1 MNKRNF
7 ILEFALKTK
16 YNFFA
21 CLVALLVLI
30 FSVSSLTYAW
40 IEGANALKIKT
51 SDTDPIK
58 TVASTAKAVKV
69 AQTLNGDSTPTL
81 LLSQYIDPS
90 KCSLAPAK
98 GEIDANNNIVVK
110 FLKDGKSKTDAD
122 AFRNADTDDISNNY
136 IFFETKIKPNDD
148 ISSYKF
154 KEGSSI
160 TIDSNE
166 AKSIKTAVTVLDAN
180 RNPIESHI
188 FTANQISTSQ
198 IACSALNKDTEY
210 ILQFRIWNDV
220 TDVNYTPD
228 NAGKEVAINFDLVPQ
243 AQFITLYLRDYT
255 NNETN
260 WKTLY
265 GKTLKVETGNKVI
278 VGEKT
283 DGADYNTY
291 QFNKVPSD
299 EASLKSVKF
308 VAYNSDNTVYAT
320 WDLSGKALTE
330 QSIYCVYGGVKAD
343 KTGYGVMKTGET
355 DPVKKVYLTDKSY
368 ENLMQND
375 KAVTLTSGSDSY
387 VMYHASTDTKVFS
400 AYTPVTSTSFIFNNG
415 SYCVNDNMPDDA
427 FFTGSDSPTYYIL
440 GETAS
445 KTDGKTNL
453 AGIWRPASGS
463 SDFHEIT
470 IKDRSVGRLVE
481 SLFETSGS
489 SMFVSY
495 PDSAYST
502 INDVPYKA
510 TFNTT
515 SKEWKIVAT
524 STSYSQGG
532 ILWTFSAVDNN
543 GDEKFK
549 WAVEPRDS
557 DSDTTYTLKSA
568 VAVPGASDGTWGTY
582 EISNMNPYI
591 LYENDQKL
599 VSFYGGIT
607 EDWTFDKLYLSDTN
621 TKDSYIDAYT
631 QSDLQINT
639 LNSKNYRSAK
649 FVDIVPKAYYL
660 KQDFNWSGM
669 KFEQDGSNVQG
680 GKFYGIYGSN
690 NNNTQVTIP
699 AITGATTLGGS
710 NANNNNSPLNLVKGE
725 VALTTVTSSDKNMFG
740 NTNLYIEYHMCPTGQ
755 ENSANYYCLNPY
767 VASSSTGT
775 KVNSSKTT
783 TTSIDFTADSIAAFL
798 NVNGSNY
805 TVKTVLTDGTVYYVA
820 DVDYV
825 KFGETKTLTVNK
837 CANADIV
844 VTKDSTKIAEIK
856 ADSAEASVSASL
868 FTGDEVV
875 ITATPKSSAAK
886 FTWSVAAGGTSG
898 EAVPADSTTLAAS
911 STYTISSIEADT
923 TVSLTAEKY
932 HKLTINKTENN
943 TTGTVTVEGDT
954 ATLSDVTYVKDNT
967 TPTLTATRD
976 GSTPTRVQF
985 NSETPVDLTSTDN
998 TSTYTLPNAVTADTA
1013 VNVTFTRLY
1022 KLTYSFV
1029 SDNVTAQTLTP
1040 NIEGAPAATIGV
1052 DPVPVTVYVT
1062 NSSQAVTFTAT
1073 RPNETGHFYKV
1084 TASVTK
1090 DNGTERPADKD
1101 YSGDATI
1108 NVTMNGDT
1116 TVVVTETE
1124 VAAVTLKVDLETEN
1138 SLYLTANCTDDPI
1151 GYSKYLFENLETTGE
1166 YKVPQGSV
1174 ITVTS
1179 TAKSQ
1184 FECAGFDVTGAEKST
1199 DENSKVEFTVGTS
1212 DITVTAK
1219 TTQVS
1224 TKRIYFKNTANWT
1237 EVKLHNDGTGAAGW
1251 PGVLMNY
1258 DSAIDLY
1265 YLDIPKDAAIAVFN
1279 GKLGDQDVQNHNR
1292 VETIGTNNLFTCDA
1306 NNTGNAKYYG
1316 GTWSVY
1322 GGSTVEKVKI
1332 TITDNDNASISVT
1345 CNGNTVANNG
1355 TVDKDSTITVTVTPN
1370 SSDYVVKSITITN
1383 NTTGNNDTTEFTGDG
1398 AKEKTY
1404 TIASDVTISAV
1415 VEKKAETKRIYIDT
1429 SPCQW
1434 FVSQGYYPAIQ
1445 YSGHT
1450 DLIYLKNQTETIGN
1464 KKYYYCDVPINVT
1477 NIYLA
1482 RRNDDGQVYN
1492 SHIISDPTTSQNL
1505 FKVDS
1510 SWDSGRIYGTWSV
1523 LDTGGGDENNYT
1535 YYFVTKSDWSSYT
1548 VQYYNKWNSGTY
1560 TNSYHD
1566 GDMVDT
1572 GKTHNGQ
1579 KIWSATFPKDDVF
1592 YNIAFK
1598 LMSGSEQ
1605 KDYLEVYAG
1614 GGKALSEIKDKM
1626 YDASSGRWID
1636 YTTD

>member
-7 ILEFALKTK
+7 ILQFALKTK

-40 IEGANALKIKT
+40 IEGATALKIKT
-51 SDTDPIK
+51 SDTYPIK
-58 TVASTAKAVKV
+58 TVASTAKPAKV
-69 AQTLNGDSTPTL
+69 AATLDGDNTPTL
-81 LLSQYIDPS
+81 ELSQYIDPS
-90 KCSLAPAK
+90 ECSLAPAK
-98 GEIDANNNIVVK
+98 GVVSDKNVVVK
-110 FLKDGKSKTDAD
+110 FLKDGATDKSAD
-122 AFRNADTDDISNNY
+122 ASYRYADTNDISNNY

-154 KEGSSI
+154 KENSSI
-160 TIDSNE
+160 KIGDNV
-166 AKSIKTAVTVLDAN
+166 ANSIKTAVTVLDAK
-180 RNPIESHI
+180 RNPIESNI
-188 FTANQISTSQ
+188 FTADQISTSQ
-198 IACSALNKDTEY
+198 IACSALSKDTEY
-210 ILQFRIWNDV
+210 ILQFRIWNEV
-220 TDVNYTPD
+220 TDTSYTTD
-228 NAGKEVAINFDLVPQ
+228 NAGNEVAINFALVPQ
-243 AQFITLYLRDYT
+243 KQFTTLYLRDYT
-255 NNETN
+255 NDETN

-265 GKTLKVETGNKVI
+265 SKKLKVEIGSKVI
-278 VGEKT
+278 DGTKT
-283 DGADYNTY
+283 DDSDYNTY
-291 QFNKVPSD
+291 RFDNVPSD
-299 EASLKSVKF
+299 TESLNNVKF
-308 VAYNSDNTVYAT
+308 VAYNNDETVYAT
-320 WDLSGKALTE
+320 WSLTGTPVPE
-330 QSIYCVYGGVKAD
+330 QSTYCVYGGVKAD

-400 AYTPVTSTSFIFNNG
+400 AYTPVTSTNFIFNNG
-415 SYCVNDNMPDDA
+415 SYCVNDNMPSDT
-427 FFTGSDSPTYYIL
+427 FFSASASPTYYIL

-445 KTDGKTNL
+445 KTYGKTNL

-495 PDSAYST
+495 PDSSYST
-502 INDVPYKA
+502 ISNMPYKA
-510 TFNTT
+510 AFNSTT
-515 SKEWKIVAT
+515 KEWNIIAT
-524 STSYSQGG
+524 STSYSQDGV
-532 ILWTFSAVDNN
+532 LWTFSALDNN

-557 DSDTTYTLKSA
+557 DSDTTYTFKSA

-582 EISNMNPYI
+582 KISNMNPYI
-591 LYENDQKL
+591 LYENEQKL
-599 VSFYGGIT
+599 VSFYGGVPF
-607 EDWTFDKLYLSDTN
+607 DWTVNDNLLYIAENGTASATNFVLSSKIVSPNPKISSSEYKAAMFTDVKSFRYWLKHNASAVGWGGKL
-621 TKDSYIDAYT
+621 IPEA
-631 QSDLQINT
+631 
-639 LNSKNYRSAK
+639 A
-649 FVDIVPKAYYL
+649 
-660 KQDFNWSGM
+660 
-669 KFEQDGSNVQG
+669 QG
-680 GKFYGIYGSN
+680 GAFYYIN
-690 NNNTQVTIP
+690 NNGGYKVDK
-699 AITGATTLGGS
+699 ITGDTTLGGS
-710 NANNNNSPLNLVKGE
+710 NADNKNSPLQLVKGE
-725 VALTTVTSSDKNMFG
+725 VQLTTVTSSDKNMFG

-775 KVNSSKTT
+775 KVDSSKTT
-783 TTSIDFTADSIAAFL
+783 TTTIDFTDDSVAAFL
-798 NVNGSNY
+798 NANGSDY

-844 VTKDSTKIAEIK
+844 VTKDSTQIAEIK

-923 TVSLTAEKY
+923 TVSLTADKY

-943 TTGTVTVEGDT
+943 TTGTVTVAGDT
-954 ATLSDVTYVKDNT
+954 ATLEDVTYVKDNT

-976 GSTPTRVQF
+976 GSTPTRVQWET
-985 NSETPVDLTSTDN
+985 ETPVDLTSTDN
-998 TSTYTLPNAVTADTA
+998 ISTYTLPNAVTDDTA

-1022 KLTYSFV
+1022 KLTYSIV
-1029 SDNVTAQTLTP
+1029 STNVTDQTLTP
-1040 NIEGAPAATIGV
+1040 NIEGASAATIDG
-1052 DPVPVTVYVT
+1052 DPVTVYVT

-1084 TASVTK
+1084 VANVTK
-1090 DNGTERPADKD
+1090 GDGTAKPADKN

-1108 NVTMNGDT
+1108 DVTMNGDT

-1138 SLYLTANCTDDPI
+1138 SLYLTANCTDNSI
-1151 GYSKYLFENLETTGE
+1151 GYSKDLFENLETTGE

-1174 ITVTS
+1174 ITVNS

-1184 FECAGFDVTGAEKST
+1184 FECAGFDVSGAEKLT
-1199 DENSKVEFTVGTS
+1199 DENSKVVFTVGDTN
-1212 DITVTAK
+1212 ITVTAK
-1219 TTQVS
+1219 ATQVS
-1224 TKRIYFKNTANWT
+1224 TKRIYFQNNANWT
-1237 EVKLHNDGTGAAGW
+1237 EVKIHYFGGSSSSTW
-1251 PGVLMNY
+1251 PGDAMTDCGNGLYSFDVPNGTTGVVFVGNIGENQKQTNK
-1258 DSAIDLY
+1258 DSET
-1265 YLDIPKDAAIAVFN
+1265 IPDGKNLFNCKSSAESDGQYAGTWYKYPPDVTEYTVTINPVSDATIAV
-1279 GKLGDQDVQNHNR
+1279 KLND
-1292 VETIGTNNLFTCDA
+1292 TDA
-1306 NNTGNAKYYG
+1306 NISSGGKVPENT
-1316 GTWSVY
+1316 
-1322 GGSTVEKVKI
+1322 
-1332 TITDNDNASISVT
+1332 D
-1345 CNGNTVANNG
+1345 
-1355 TVDKDSTITVTVTPN
+1355 ITVTVTPN

-1383 NTTGNNDTTEFTGDG
+1383 KTTGNSDKTDYTADG
-1398 AKEKTY
+1398 AQTKTY
-1404 TIASDVTISAV
+1404 TVASNVEITAV

-1429 SPCQW
+1429 SPCTW

-1482 RRNDDGQVYN
+1482 RRNDSGKVYN

-1510 SWDSGRIYGTWSV
+1510 SWDSGSIYGTWSV

-1548 VQYYNKWNSGTY
+1548 VQYYNKWKSGTY
-1560 TNSYHD
+1560 TNSYHY

-1626 YDASSGRWID
+1626 YDASSGQWID

>member
-81 LLSQYIDPS
+81 ELSQYIDPS

-110 FLKDGKSKTDAD
+110 FLKDGADKSSEASYRDAD
-122 AFRNADTDDISNNY
+122 TNDISNNY

-160 TIDSNE
+160 KIGENE
-166 AKSIKTAVTVLDAN
+166 ASSIKTAVTVLDAN

-220 TDVNYTPD
+220 TDVNYTAD
-228 NAGKEVAINFDLVPQ
+228 NAGKEVAINFALVPQ
-243 AQFITLYLRDYT
+243 AQFTTLYLRDYT

-308 VAYNSDNTVYAT
+308 VAYNSNNSVYAT

-343 KTGYGVMKTGET
+343 KTGYGVLKTGDT

-400 AYTPVTSTSFIFNNG
+400 AYAPVTSTNFIFNNG
-415 SYCVNDNMPDDA
+415 SYCVNDNMPNDT
-427 FFTGSDSPTYYIL
+427 FFSTSASPTYYIL
-440 GETAS
+440 GETAN
-445 KTDGKTNL
+445 KTVDKTNL
-453 AGIWRPASGS
+453 AGIWRPTSGS

-495 PDSAYST
+495 PDTSYST
-502 INDVPYKA
+502 IQNVPYKA
-510 TFNTT
+510 AFNSA
-515 SKEWKIVAT
+515 SKEWKIIAT
-524 STSYSQGG
+524 SSSYSQGG
-532 ILWTFSAVDNN
+532 VLWTFSARDNN
-543 GDEKFK
+543 GDKKFK

-557 DSDTTYTLKSA
+557 DSDTTYTFKSA

-607 EDWTFDKLYLSDTN
+607 EGWQFNRLYLSDISTN
-621 TKDSYIDAYT
+621 DSCIDAYT

-639 LNSKNYRSAK
+639 LNNMKYRSAK
-649 FVDIVPKAYYL
+649 FVDIVPNAYYL

-690 NNNTQVTIP
+690 HNNTQVTIP

-710 NANNNNSPLNLVKGE
+710 NANNKNSPLNLVKGE

-775 KVNSSKTT
+775 KVDSSKTT
-783 TTSIDFTADSIAAFL
+783 TTTIDFTADSIAAFL
-798 NVNGSNY
+798 NDNGSNY

-837 CANADIV
+837 CVNADIV
-844 VTKDSTKIAEIK
+844 VTKDSTQIAEIK
-856 ADSAEASVSASL
+856 ADSADASVSASL

-875 ITATPKSSAAK
+875 ITATPKSSAAM
-886 FTWSVAAGGTSG
+886 FDWSVEAGSTSG
-898 EAVPADSTTLAAS
+898 TASPADNTTLATT
-911 STYTISSIEADT
+911 STYTINSIDADT

-943 TTGTVTVEGDT
+943 TTGTVTIAGET
-954 ATLSDVTYVKDNT
+954 ATLGDAIYVKDNT
-967 TPTLTATRD
+967 TPILTATRD
-976 GSTPTRVQF
+976 GSTPTRVQCET
-985 NSETPVDLTSTDN
+985 ETPVDLTSTSN
-998 TSTYTLPNAVTADTA
+998 TSTYTLPNAVTADTE

-1022 KLTYSFV
+1022 KLTYALV
-1029 SDNVTAQTLTP
+1029 KTNADAATLTAKVGDVSV
-1040 NIEGAPAATIGV
+1040 ESGTYYPAGT
-1052 DPVPVTVYVT
+1052 
-1062 NSSQAVTFTAT
+1062 AVNFTAT
-1073 RPNETGHFYKV
+1073 RPNDGNYY
-1084 TASVTK
+1084 SVKFNRK
-1090 DNGTERPADKD
+1090 D
-1101 YSGDATI
+1101 S
-1108 NVTMNGDT
+1108 
-1116 TVVVTETE
+1116 
-1124 VAAVTLKVDLETEN
+1124 
-1138 SLYLTANCTDDPI
+1138 S
-1151 GYSKYLFENLETTGE
+1151 TGE
-1166 YKVPQGSV
+1166 YGSDTYCDNNLKNV
-1174 ITVTS
+1174 SETYAYTIT
-1179 TAKSQ
+1179 ADN
-1184 FECAGFDVTGAEKST
+1184 GDV
-1199 DENSKVEFTVGTS
+1199 
-1212 DITVTAK
+1212 TVTATVAK
-1219 TTQVS
+1219 QAMREVTFTTPSNVSVVAGYAFHNATNISLDIANTCYVPVGADMTIKAKPYEDYTFTGYTVKNATASDPQKDDDGYYVS
-1224 TKRIYFKNTANWT
+1224 TIDVNSGADAISITANVYHNYLISVDQQTGATISVVKKDTTGSLIGKRVPKGTVITISIDLGNNYTLTALNINGTAVSDTPTGDPATYDLTVNEDTEISVTLVKTEPTTRTIYFKNTANWT
-1237 EVKLHNDGTGAAGW
+1237 DVKIYYYGGSNPMTDFNQKVA
-1251 PGVLMNY
+1251 MN
-1258 DSAIDLY
+1258 S
-1265 YLDIPKDAAIAVFN
+1265 
-1279 GKLGDQDVQNHNR
+1279 LGDNLYSYDVPYDIDGVVFVGTVNSQTVQNDSST
-1292 VETIGTNNLFTCDA
+1292 EKPGTDNLFTCDA
-1306 NNTGNAKYYG
+1306 AMTNNRYK
-1316 GTWSVY
+1316 GTWSTYDPSGEVETNKVY
-1322 GGSTVEKVKI
+1322 FKNSKNWSSVYVYAYDSSNNKPLGDYPGVLMTNTGSDSIYLYDVPKTASNVIFSDGTQDKKSINLLVPGDSYVFIPMSLLSDNKRYDGAWLEYSKLNTTVVANLMGGTNQKDWSTGQPLYSSSDSNVGEIIVALDAGTTLDFSLKVGDTWYKNI
-1332 TITDNDNASISVT
+1332 GTITDSCTNLDFSKTDGEVNCKLTAST
-1345 CNGNTVANNG
+1345 TANYKIIFN
-1355 TVDKDSTITVTVTPN
+1355 KDT
-1370 SSDYVVKSITITN
+1370 
-1383 NTTGNNDTTEFTGDG
+1383 
-1398 AKEKTY
+1398 
-1404 TIASDVTISAV
+1404 
-1415 VEKKAETKRIYIDT
+1415 KK
-1429 SPCQW
+1429 
-1434 FVSQGYYPAIQ
+1434 
-1445 YSGHT
+1445 
-1450 DLIYLKNQTETIGN
+1450 L
-1464 KKYYYCDVPINVT
+1464 
-1477 NIYLA
+1477 
-1482 RRNDDGQVYN
+1482 
-1492 SHIISDPTTSQNL
+1492 
-1505 FKVDS
+1505 
-1510 SWDSGRIYGTWSV
+1510 
-1523 LDTGGGDENNYT
+1523 
-1535 YYFVTKSDWSSYT
+1535 T
-1548 VQYYNKWNSGTY
+1548 VQ
-1560 TNSYHD
+1560 
-1566 GDMVDT
+1566 
-1572 GKTHNGQ
+1572 
-1579 KIWSATFPKDDVF
+1579 
-1592 YNIAFK
+1592 K
-1598 LMSGSEQ
+1598 LS
-1605 KDYLEVYAG
+1605 
-1614 GGKALSEIKDKM
+1614 
-1626 YDASSGRWID
+1626 
-1636 YTTD
+1636 

>member
-7 ILEFALKTK
+7 ILKFALKTK

-40 IEGANALKIKT
+40 IEGANALKINT

-160 TIDSNE
+160 TINSNEAKSIKTE

-228 NAGKEVAINFDLVPQ
+228 NAGKDVAINFDLVPQ

-387 VMYHASTDTKVFS
+387 VMYHASTDTNVFS

-415 SYCVNDNMPDDA
+415 SYCVNDNMPNDT
-427 FFTGSDSPTYYIL
+427 FFSTSASPTYYIL
-440 GETAS
+440 GETVS

-495 PDSAYST
+495 PDTSYST
-502 INDVPYKA
+502 IKNVPYKA
-510 TFNTT
+510 AFNSA
-515 SKEWKIVAT
+515 SKEWKIIAT
-524 STSYSQGG
+524 SSSYSQDGV
-532 ILWTFSAVDNN
+532 LWTFSAVDNN
-543 GDEKFK
+543 GDKKFK

-557 DSDTTYTLKSA
+557 DSDTTYTFKSA
-568 VAVPGASDGTWGTY
+568 VAVPGESDGTWGTY

-591 LYENDQKL
+591 LYENAQKL
-599 VSFYGGIT
+599 VSFYGGVPT
-607 EDWTFDKLYLSDTN
+607 DWSLDARTLYIAKNDTTSGTNYVASSTILDTN
-621 TKDSYIDAYT
+621 PKINNTDYYGAMFTNVESFQYWLKHNVTKWGGK
-631 QSDLQINT
+631 QIPE
-639 LNSKNYRSAK
+639 A
-649 FVDIVPKAYYL
+649 A
-660 KQDFNWSGM
+660 
-669 KFEQDGSNVQG
+669 QG
-680 GKFYGIYGSN
+680 GAFYHIDSDYGYKVDKIS
-690 NNNTQVTIP
+690 
-699 AITGATTLGGS
+699 GATTLGGS
-710 NANNNNSPLNLVKGE
+710 NADNKNSPLNLVKGE

-767 VASSSTGT
+767 VTSSSTGT
-775 KVNSSKTT
+775 QVNSSKTT

-798 NVNGSNY
+798 NDNGSNY

-844 VTKDSTKIAEIK
+844 VTKDSTQIAEIK
-856 ADSAEASVSASL
+856 ADSADASVSASL

-875 ITATPKSSAAK
+875 ITATPKSSAAM
-886 FTWSVAAGGTSG
+886 FDWSVEAGSTSG
-898 EAVPADSTTLAAS
+898 TASPADNTTLATT
-911 STYTISSIEADT
+911 STYTINSIDADT

-943 TTGTVTVEGDT
+943 TTGTVTIAGET
-954 ATLSDVTYVKDNT
+954 ATLGDAIYVKDNT
-967 TPTLTATRD
+967 TPILTATRD
-976 GSTPTRVQF
+976 GSTPTRVQWET
-985 NSETPVDLTSTDN
+985 ETPVDLTSTSN
-998 TSTYTLPNAVTADTA
+998 TSTYTLPNAVTADTE

-1022 KLTYSFV
+1022 KLTYALV
-1029 SDNVTAQTLTP
+1029 KTNADAATLTAKVGDVSV
-1040 NIEGAPAATIGV
+1040 ESGTYYPAGT
-1052 DPVPVTVYVT
+1052 
-1062 NSSQAVTFTAT
+1062 AVNFTAT
-1073 RPNETGHFYKV
+1073 RPNDGNYY
-1084 TASVTK
+1084 SVKFNRK
-1090 DNGTERPADKD
+1090 D
-1101 YSGDATI
+1101 S
-1108 NVTMNGDT
+1108 
-1116 TVVVTETE
+1116 
-1124 VAAVTLKVDLETEN
+1124 
-1138 SLYLTANCTDDPI
+1138 S
-1151 GYSKYLFENLETTGE
+1151 TGE
-1166 YKVPQGSV
+1166 YGSDTYCDNNLKNV
-1174 ITVTS
+1174 SETYAYTIT
-1179 TAKSQ
+1179 ADN
-1184 FECAGFDVTGAEKST
+1184 GDV
-1199 DENSKVEFTVGTS
+1199 
-1212 DITVTAK
+1212 TVTATVAK
-1219 TTQVS
+1219 QAMREVTFTTPSNVSVVAGYAFHNATNISLDIANTCYVPVGADMTIKAKPYEDYTFTGYTVKNATASDPQKDDDGYYVS
-1224 TKRIYFKNTANWT
+1224 TIDVNSGADAISITANVYHNYLISVDQQTGATISVVKKDTTGSLIGKRVPKGTVITISIDLGNNYTLTALNINGTAVSDTPTGDPATYDLTVNEDTEISVTLVKTEPTTRTIYFKNTANWT
-1237 EVKLHNDGTGAAGW
+1237 DVKIYYYGGSNPMTDFNQKVA
-1251 PGVLMNY
+1251 MN
-1258 DSAIDLY
+1258 S
-1265 YLDIPKDAAIAVFN
+1265 
-1279 GKLGDQDVQNHNR
+1279 LGDNLYSYDVPYDIDGVVFVGTVNSQTVQNDSST
-1292 VETIGTNNLFTCDA
+1292 EKPGTDNLFTCDA
-1306 NNTGNAKYYG
+1306 AMTNNRYK
-1316 GTWSVY
+1316 GTWSTYDPSGEVETNKVY
-1322 GGSTVEKVKI
+1322 FKNSKNWSSVYVYAYDSSNNKPLGDYPGVLMTNTGSDSIYLYDVPKTASNVIFSDGTQNTKSINLVVPGDSYVFTPMSKLSDNIRYDGAWLEYSKLNTTVVANLMGGTEEKDWSAGQPLYSSSDSNVGEIIVALDAGTTLEFSLKVSGTWYKNTG
-1332 TITDNDNASISVT
+1332 TITDSCTDWDFS
-1345 CNGNTVANNG
+1345 
-1355 TVDKDSTITVTVTPN
+1355 K
-1370 SSDYVVKSITITN
+1370 
-1383 NTTGNNDTTEFTGDG
+1383 TE
-1398 AKEKTY
+1398 
-1404 TIASDVTISAV
+1404 
-1415 VEKKAETKRIYIDT
+1415 
-1429 SPCQW
+1429 
-1434 FVSQGYYPAIQ
+1434 
-1445 YSGHT
+1445 
-1450 DLIYLKNQTETIGN
+1450 
-1464 KKYYYCDVPINVT
+1464 
-1477 NIYLA
+1477 
-1482 RRNDDGQVYN
+1482 GQVNCKLSASTTANYK
-1492 SHIISDPTTSQNL
+1492 IIFN
-1505 FKVDS
+1505 K
-1510 SWDSGRIYGTWSV
+1510 
-1523 LDTGGGDENNYT
+1523 N
-1535 YYFVTKSDWSSYT
+1535 TKKLT
-1548 VQYYNKWNSGTY
+1548 VQ
-1560 TNSYHD
+1560 
-1566 GDMVDT
+1566 
-1572 GKTHNGQ
+1572 
-1579 KIWSATFPKDDVF
+1579 
-1592 YNIAFK
+1592 K
-1598 LMSGSEQ
+1598 LS
-1605 KDYLEVYAG
+1605 
-1614 GGKALSEIKDKM
+1614 
-1626 YDASSGRWID
+1626 
-1636 YTTD
+1636 

>member
-40 IEGANALKIKT
+40 IEGATALKIKT
-51 SDTDPIK
+51 SDTYPIK
-58 TVASTAKAVKV
+58 TVASTVKPAKV
-69 AQTLNGDSTPTL
+69 AATLDGDNTPTL
-81 LLSQYIDPS
+81 ELSQYIDPS

-98 GEIDANNNIVVK
+98 GVVSDKNVVVK
-110 FLKDGKSKTDAD
+110 FLKDGATDKSAD
-122 AFRNADTDDISNNY
+122 DSYRYADTNDISNNY

-154 KEGSSI
+154 KENSSI
-160 TIDSNE
+160 KIGDNV
-166 AKSIKTAVTVLDAN
+166 ANSIKTAVTVLDAK
-180 RNPIESHI
+180 RNPIESNI
-188 FTANQISTSQ
+188 FTADQISTSQ
-198 IACSALNKDTEY
+198 IACSALSKDTEY
-210 ILQFRIWNDV
+210 ILQFRIWNEV
-220 TDVNYTPD
+220 TAPSYTTD
-228 NAGKEVAINFDLVPQ
+228 NAGNEVAINFALVPQ
-243 AQFITLYLRDYT
+243 KQFTTLYLRDYT
-255 NNETN
+255 NDETN

-265 GKTLKVETGNKVI
+265 SKKLKVEIGSKVI
-278 VGEKT
+278 DGTKT
-283 DGADYNTY
+283 DGPDYNTY
-291 QFNKVPSD
+291 KFDKVPSD
-299 EASLKSVKF
+299 TESLNNVKF
-308 VAYNSDNTVYAT
+308 VAYDTDSADSTVYAT
-320 WDLSGKALTE
+320 WSLTGTAVPK
-330 QSIYCVYGGVKAD
+330 QSTYCVYGGVKAD
-343 KTGYGVMKTGET
+343 KTGYGVLKTGEA

-375 KAVTLTSGSDSY
+375 KAVTLTSGTDSY

-445 KTDGKTNL
+445 KTYGKTNL

-502 INDVPYKA
+502 INNVPYKA

-524 STSYSQGG
+524 STSYSQNGV
-532 ILWTFSAVDNN
+532 LWTFSACDKN

-557 DSDTTYTLKSA
+557 DSDTTYTFKSA

-607 EDWTFDKLYLSDTN
+607 EGWQFNRLYLSDISTN
-621 TKDSYIDAYT
+621 DSCIDAYT

-639 LNSKNYRSAK
+639 LNNMKYRSAK
-649 FVDIVPKAYYL
+649 FVDIVPNAYYL

-680 GKFYGIYGSN
+680 GKFYGIYGSDH
-690 NNNTQVTIP
+690 NNTQVTIP

-710 NANNNNSPLNLVKGE
+710 NANNKNSPLNLVKGE

-775 KVNSSKTT
+775 QVNSSKTT

-856 ADSAEASVSASL
+856 SDSADASVSAQL
-868 FTGDEVV
+868 FTGDNVV

-886 FTWSVAAGGTSG
+886 FSWSVNEGGTSG
-898 EAVPADSTTLAAS
+898 TAVPVDGTTLAAT
-911 STYTISSIEADT
+911 STYTISGIEADT

-976 GSTPTRVQF
+976 GSTPTRVQWET
-985 NSETPVDLTSTDN
+985 ETPVDLTSTDN
-998 TSTYTLPNAVTADTA
+998 TSTYTLPNAVTANA
-1013 VNVTFTRLY
+1013 EVNVTFTRLY
-1022 KLTYSFV
+1022 KLTYSLV
-1029 SDNVTAQTLTP
+1029 KDNADAATLTAKV
-1040 NIEGAPAATIGV
+1040 GDVDVKSGTYYPAGT
-1052 DPVPVTVYVT
+1052 
-1062 NSSQAVTFTAT
+1062 AVTFTAT
-1073 RPNETGHFYKV
+1073 RPNDGNYY
-1084 TASVTK
+1084 SVK
-1090 DNGTERPADKD
+1090 FEVADKSTGESSN
-1101 YSGDATI
+1101 YRYEDADLQSASESYVYNITDS
-1108 NVTMNGDT
+1108 NGD
-1116 TVVVTETE
+1116 V
-1124 VAAVTLKVDLETEN
+1124 
-1138 SLYLTANCTDDPI
+1138 
-1151 GYSKYLFENLETTGE
+1151 
-1166 YKVPQGSV
+1166 
-1174 ITVTS
+1174 
-1179 TAKSQ
+1179 
-1184 FECAGFDVTGAEKST
+1184 
-1199 DENSKVEFTVGTS
+1199 
-1212 DITVTAK
+1212 TVTATVAKQAMREVTFTNPSNVSVVAGYAFHNATNISLDISNTCYVPVGADMTIKAKPYEYYSFTGYTVENATASDPQK
-1219 TTQVS
+1219 TDDGYFVS
-1224 TKRIYFKNTANWT
+1224 TIEQVESGTDAITITANVYHNYLISVVTPEEGATISVVKKGTTDSLIDQRVPKGTVITISVDLVDNYTLSELKINGTAVSPTPTGDPATYDLRVTTDVEISVVLVKQEPTTRTIYFKNTANWSD
-1237 EVKLHNDGTGAAGW
+1237 VK
-1251 PGVLMNY
+1251 
-1258 DSAIDLY
+1258 IY
-1265 YLDIPKDAAIAVFN
+1265 YYGGNN
-1279 GKLGDQDVQNHNR
+1279 GLTDFSNKVAMTSLGDNFYSYDVPSDIEGVVFVGIVGSDEVQNDKTT
-1292 VETIGTNNLFTCDA
+1292 ESPGTNNLFTC
-1306 NNTGNAKYYG
+1306 NAEMTSPGSKRYG
-1316 GTWSVY
+1316 G
-1322 GGSTVEKVKI
+1322 
-1332 TITDNDNASISVT
+1332 
-1345 CNGNTVANNG
+1345 
-1355 TVDKDSTITVTVTPN
+1355 
-1370 SSDYVVKSITITN
+1370 
-1383 NTTGNNDTTEFTGDG
+1383 
-1398 AKEKTY
+1398 
-1404 TIASDVTISAV
+1404 
-1415 VEKKAETKRIYIDT
+1415 
-1429 SPCQW
+1429 
-1434 FVSQGYYPAIQ
+1434 
-1445 YSGHT
+1445 
-1450 DLIYLKNQTETIGN
+1450 
-1464 KKYYYCDVPINVT
+1464 
-1477 NIYLA
+1477 
-1482 RRNDDGQVYN
+1482 
-1492 SHIISDPTTSQNL
+1492 
-1505 FKVDS
+1505 
-1510 SWDSGRIYGTWSV
+1510 
-1523 LDTGGGDENNYT
+1523 
-1535 YYFVTKSDWSSYT
+1535 DWSSY
-1548 VQYYNKWNSGTY
+1548 
-1560 TNSYHD
+1560 D
-1566 GDMVDT
+1566 
-1572 GKTHNGQ
+1572 
-1579 KIWSATFPKDDVF
+1579 P
-1592 YNIAFK
+1592 
-1598 LMSGSEQ
+1598 SGSGSGDTSTWYLGGYINQ
-1605 KDYLEVYAG
+1605 TDYGIGCDNLGFAFTQ
-1614 GGKALSEIKDKM
+1614 S
-1626 YDASSGRWID
+1626 
-1636 YTTD
+1636 TTDTNVWTTTYQYSSDHNKYHYLSVNDGTNTYAPNYGTLISNPAEYNSTPGEKNGTDKWYFSTSGLASGDVVKVTLNTSTMKIMYEIVS